1 MSAHIFTMFMKIRN
15 SIQLKILFSSK
26 IKEILF
32 SMQFLCSSF
41 YKILTKFDK
50 IFLYDDSISSKIF
63 NMSDTVSFKSVKEHH
78 CDLNLSSKDVLEV
91 P

>member
-1 MSAHIFTMFMKIRN
+1 MFMKIGN

-32 SMQFLCSSF
+32 SMQFLCPSF